1 MPTRPDYFK
10 LSGKTVLITGA
21 SSGLGAHFA
30 HVLAAEG
37 ARVVLAARRE
47 AMLHDEAESIRWAG
61 GSADTIAMDV
71 CDPQSVTAAFAG
83 LREQNLVPDILIN
96 NAGVAS
102 GPKAFL
108 DTTEEDWRWVV
119 DTNLNGAWRV
129 ARETAKLWVELKQPG
144 AVVNVA
150 SLYGLRTGL
159 WKVAYNVS
167 KVGVVQLTKT
177 MAIEL
182 ARYGIRVNAL
192 CPGWFG
198 SAIND
203 DYFATEAGV
212 KYINTF
218 PMKRL
223 GRLEELS
230 APLLLLASEAGSYMN
245 GAVLA
250 VDGGLGAAAV

>member
-1 MPTRPDYFK
+1 MSIRPDYFK

-37 ARVVLAARRE
+37 AHVVLAARRE
-47 AMLHDEAESIRWAG
+47 AMLHDEAESIRWASG
-61 GSADTIAMDV
+61 QATTLALDV
-71 CDPQSVTAAFAG
+71 CDAGSVTQALAR
-83 LREQNLVPDILIN
+83 LRELDLVPDILVN

-129 ARETAKLWVELKQPG
+129 ARETTRLWVELKRPG
-144 AVVNVA
+144 VVVNVA
-150 SLYGLRTGL
+150 SVYGLRTGL

-167 KVGVVQLTKT
+167 KAGVVQLTRT

-203 DYFATEAGV
+203 DYFATEAGM

-230 APLLLLASEAGSYMN
+230 APLLLLAGEAGSYIN
-245 GAVLA
+245 GAALA